1 MGRGVEKV
9 QILINLLV
17 VLDTLILGF
26 GVYMVVTAKP
36 VRSSREGNSTKG
48 KDPVKA
54 AFEFEIED
62 FPKAKRKTKKT
73 GTTRKENSS
82 TAKKTSRRVV

>member
-1 MGRGVEKV
+1 M

-36 VRSSREGNSTKG
+36 VRERGGKKDSTKG

-54 AFEFEIED
+54 AFEFEVTPIVKKRGR
-62 FPKAKRKTKKT
+62 PVGSKNKVKKA
-73 GTTRKENSS
+73 NSS
-82 TAKKTSRRVV
+82 KTQKGRR